1 MSPDVVVIG
10 GGIVG
15 TSCAFFLSGAGLKVL
30 LLERGAL
37 ASGTSSACQNGV
49 AHVDDGIGRLLTMA
63 STRLWKTIAPQL
75 PVDPELDGTGHLF
88 LAITEQRMQ
97 ELQRTA
103 RLLDDA
109 GMPCDMLDAQEVR
122 EREPHV
128 SPAVLGGLFF
138 PEDGKLQPIQA
149 TFGFAK
155 AAQVRGAEL
164 RTGTQATGI
173 EVGPAGDVLAVRT
186 GNERIP
192 TGAVVDAAGVWS
204 GSIARMVGLDVPLIP
219 RKGHI
224 VVTEQLPHMLD
235 ATLLEV
241 TAFEPVSEDATG
253 LVLGMCVA
261 QTRSGNVLIGTSRQV
276 VGFDCSVDGNVV
288 RQMTERCLRFV
299 PELRYVHAIRSYA
312 GLRPQTPDYMP
323 IIDAPE
329 QVKGFFIAAGH
340 GGEGITMAP
349 ITGKLISQMVTGQPT
364 DLPLRDLA
372 LSRFTTVPQA

>member
-15 TSCAFFLSGAGLKVL
+15 TSCAYFLAGAGLKVL

-88 LAITEQRMQ
+88 LAVTEERMQ
-97 ELQRTA
+97 ELRRTA
-103 RLLDDA
+103 VLLQAA
-109 GMPCDMLDAQEVR
+109 GMPCEILDSRQVR
-122 EREPHV
+122 EREPYV
-128 SPAVLGGLFF
+128 SPDVLGGLFF

-164 RTGTQATGI
+164 RTGALVTGI
-173 EVGPAGDVLAVRT
+173 EVGPGGILAVQT
-186 GNERIP
+186 CNERIP
-192 TGAVVDAAGVWS
+192 TGAVVDAAGVWA
-204 GSIARMVGLDVPLIP
+204 GSIASMVGLDVPLIP

-261 QTRSGNVLIGTSRQV
+261 QTRSGNVLIGTSRQL
-276 VGFDCSVDGNVV
+276 VGFDCSVDDNVV

-299 PELRYVHAIRSYA
+299 PELRHVHAIRSYA

-323 IIDAPE
+323 VIDAPP
-329 QVKGFFIAAGH
+329 QVQGFFIATGH

-349 ITGKLISQMVTGQPT
+349 ITGKLVSQMVTGQPT
-364 DLPLRDLA
+364 DLPMQDLA
-372 LSRFTTVPQA
+372 LSRFGAAPQA